1 MARAVLFLIAFTCTV
16 NAVIGMVYVNATAS
30 LWLVPTVAV
39 LWLAIR
45 LRPPADIK
53 NVIGL
58 ELGFGWDLE
67 NPDTPKRIRVT
78 LEDKALNLGFL
89 FIGGPGSGK
98 SVAALCKLQYLSQ
111 IRNCGWVYWEGKGD
125 KDIYQKAMSCGAA
138 PTKFFSTE
146 LPHTD
151 TVNVVS
157 GPTESV
163 IDRLTQVLIVSESD
177 YYRNAQRAALRAVVP
192 LVKSLNKPVILRDL
206 YVVFKNEEAA
216 HYVLT
221 MARQQGVAAD
231 VIEVAAQFFA
241 IDEEQRM
248 NDINGL
254 LTRMSLFVTGDIAER
269 LNAYEPTLDLD
280 EAARA
285 GQRVYLHMPY
295 TVMARDIAIML
306 TEQVGVIAKHRQLY
320 DSERPPWPQLFDDW
334 GAFFYSNFGPITA
347 RCRSAMMPVSF
358 LFQSRGQTDRVDGNR
373 IFTTEITDNI
383 GGMCIFRVNG
393 YESAKWAA
401 EQFGEYETA
410 EFSASENTR
419 ASGHNLSTRQAQR
432 VRADT
437 LKNLDSGEAYISCL
451 VSGEGGRSANKR
463 YKARFPLPDF
473 SRANAFDWPS
483 ITHERNNNDCE
494 GLHLWRDF
502 MNRDRLAAL
511 RREVIEEARTAQETT
526 TATPARTT
534 LSEVDYL

>member
-1 MARAVLFLIAFTCTV
+1 MARLVFFLIAFTSTV
-16 NAVIGMVYVNATAS
+16 NAAIGTAYVNAFAL
-30 LWLVPTVAV
+30 LWLLPAAASV
-39 LWLAIR
+39 LLAFW

-53 NVIGL
+53 NVVGL
-58 ELGFGWDLE
+58 ELGFGLDLE
-67 NPDTPKRIRVT
+67 NPDAPKRVRVT

-98 SVAALCKLQYLSQ
+98 SVAALCKLVYLSL
-111 IRNCGWVYWEGKGD
+111 IRKCGWVYWEGKGD
-125 KDIYQKAMSCGAA
+125 KDIYQKAMACGAV
-138 PTKFFSTE
+138 PDKFFSTE

-192 LVKSLNKPVILRDL
+192 LVKSLQKRVILRDL
-206 YVVFKNEEAA
+206 YVVFKNPEAA
-216 HYVLT
+216 HYVMT
-221 MARQQGVAAD
+221 MARQQGVPAD
-231 VIEVAAQFFA
+231 VIEVCSQFFA

-280 EAARA
+280 EAAKS

-295 TVMARDIAIML
+295 TIMARDIAIML
-306 TEQVGVIAKHRQLY
+306 TEQIGVIAKHRQLY

-334 GAFFYSNFGPITA
+334 GAFFYGNFGPITA

-383 GGMCIFRVNG
+383 GGMCVFRVNG

-410 EFSASENTR
+410 ELSSSENTR
-419 ASGHNLSTRQAQR
+419 ASGHSVSTRLAQR

-437 LKNLDSGEAYISCL
+437 LKNLDSGEAFISCL
-451 VSGEGGRSANKR
+451 VSGEGGRSSNKR
-463 YKARFPLPDF
+463 YKVRFPLPDF
-473 SRANAFDWPS
+473 SRAKEFDWPQ
-483 ITHERNNNDCE
+483 IKENRANNDCE

-502 MNRDRLAAL
+502 MDRDRLAAL
-511 RREVIEEARTAQETT
+511 RREVIDESARTAQNTT
-526 TATPARTT
+526 TAARTT